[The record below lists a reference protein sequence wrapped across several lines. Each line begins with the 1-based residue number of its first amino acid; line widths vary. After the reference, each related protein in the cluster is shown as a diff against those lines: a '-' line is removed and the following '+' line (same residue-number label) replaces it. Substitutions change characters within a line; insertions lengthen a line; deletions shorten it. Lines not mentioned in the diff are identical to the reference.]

1 MELANQQKEQNMMK
15 DFPLPVVAVGPGS
28 QPEEDE
34 ALQYMPLP
42 SAMMTFALPVINDEV
57 DPLLMAE
64 ACAVVERL
72 RDEMSATP
80 LQSAKV
86 PTAELQDMDTGVVRL
101 LNETM
106 GEGEVSIAVRGS
118 GQYRIQETVFA
129 GVWRVHEFATDGRLI
144 GDTLMACAIP
154 AMVKQ
159 WALDGVSLECKI
171 PEVGAGLMNAPAV
184 LTEIVG
190 KAKTFKPGDGAH
202 VVNLTLL
209 PMSPEDLDCLTQTLG
224 VGAVTILSRGYGNCR
239 ITSTK
244 LPNVWWVQYFNSMD
258 TLILNTIEVSDV
270 PEVALASQE
279 DYEDSIERL
288 GEWLQVMQTTAKLDD

>member
-1 MELANQQKEQNMMK
+1 MMK
-15 DFPLPVVAVGPGS
+15 EFPLPVVAVGPGS

-42 SAMMTFALPVINDEV
+42 SAMMTFALPVINDEA
-57 DPLLMAE
+57 DPALMAA

-72 RDEMSATP
+72 RDEMQATP
-80 LQSAKV
+80 LDSATI
-86 PTAELQDMDTGVVRL
+86 PTVELQDMDTEVVRL
-101 LNETM
+101 LNQTM

-129 GVWRVHEFATDGRLI
+129 SVWRVHEFATDGRLI
-144 GDTLMACAIP
+144 GDTIMACAIP
-154 AMVKQ
+154 PMVTR
-159 WALDGVSLECKI
+159 WAQDGVSLDCKI
-171 PEVGAGLMNAPAV
+171 PEKDAGLMNAPAV

-190 KAKTFKPGDGAH
+190 KAKGYKAGDGAH
-202 VVNLTLL
+202 VINLTLL
-209 PMSPEDLDCLTQTLG
+209 PMSPDDLECLTQTLG

-239 ITSTK
+239 ITSTR

-270 PEVALASQE
+270 PEVAQASSE

-288 GEWLQVMQTTAKLDD
+288 GEWLQVMQATGKAD

>member
-1 MELANQQKEQNMMK
+1 MK
-15 DFPLPVVAVGPGS
+15 DFPIPVVAVGPGS

-42 SAMMTFALPVINDEV
+42 SSMMTFALPVLHDEA
-57 DPLLMAE
+57 DPVLMAE
-64 ACAVVERL
+64 ACRIVEQL
-72 RDEMSATP
+72 RDEMQATP
-80 LQSAKV
+80 LTAPAI
-86 PTAELQDMDTGVVRL
+86 PTVELHEADAAVVRL
-101 LNETM
+101 LNQTM

-129 GVWRVHEFATDGRLI
+129 SVWRVHEFATDGRLI
-144 GDTLMACAIP
+144 GDTIMACAIP
-154 AMVKQ
+154 PMVMQ
-159 WALDGVSLECKI
+159 WAQDGVSLEVSI
-171 PEVGAGLMNAPAV
+171 PERGAGLMNAPAV
-184 LTEIVG
+184 LTEVVG
-190 KAKTFKPGDGAH
+190 KAKAFKQGDRAH

-209 PMSPEDLDCLTQTLG
+209 PISPEDLECLTQTLG

-239 ITSTK
+239 ISSTR

-288 GEWLQVMQTTAKLDD
+288 GEWLQVMQEPVKLDD

>member
-1 MELANQQKEQNMMK
+1 MMK
-15 DFPLPVVAVGPGS
+15 EFPLPVVAVGPGS

-34 ALQYMPLP
+34 SLQYMPLP
-42 SAMMTFALPVINDEV
+42 SAMMTFALPVINDEA
-57 DPLLMAE
+57 DPLLMAA

-72 RDEMSATP
+72 RDEMQAAPLDSAT
-80 LQSAKV
+80 L
-86 PTAELQDMDTGVVRL
+86 PTVELQYMDTEVVRL
-101 LNETM
+101 LNQTM

-129 GVWRVHEFATDGRLI
+129 SVWRVHEFATDGRLI
-144 GDTLMACAIP
+144 GDTIMACAIP
-154 AMVKQ
+154 PMVTQ
-159 WALDGVSLECKI
+159 WAQDGVSLECKI
-171 PEVGAGLMNAPAV
+171 PEKDAGLMNAPAV

-190 KAKTFKPGDGAH
+190 KARGYKAGDGAH
-202 VVNLTLL
+202 VINLTLL
-209 PMSPEDLDCLTQTLG
+209 PMSPEDLECLTQTLG

-239 ITSTK
+239 ITSTR

-270 PEVALASQE
+270 PEVAQASSE

-288 GEWLQVMQTTAKLDD
+288 GEWLQVMQVAGKAD

>member
-1 MELANQQKEQNMMK
+1 MMK
-15 DFPLPVVAVGPGS
+15 EFPIPVVAVGPGS

-42 SAMMTFALPVINDEV
+42 STMMTFALPVINDEA
-57 DPLLMAE
+57 DPALMAA

-72 RDEMSATP
+72 RDKMRAAPLGSSAI
-80 LQSAKV
+80 
-86 PTAELQDMDTGVVRL
+86 PTVALQDADTKVVRL
-101 LNETM
+101 LNQTM

-129 GVWRVHEFATDGRLI
+129 SVWRVHEFATDGRLI
-144 GDTLMACAIP
+144 GDTIMACAIP
-154 AMVKQ
+154 PMVTQ
-159 WALDGVSLECKI
+159 WAQDGVSLDCSI
-171 PEVGAGLMNAPAV
+171 PEKAAGLMNAPAV

-190 KAKTFKPGDGAH
+190 KAKAFKAGDGVH

-209 PMSPEDLDCLTQTLG
+209 PMSPEDMDCLTQTLG

-239 ITSTK
+239 ISSTK

-258 TLILNTIEVSDV
+258 TLILNTIEVSDM
-270 PEVALASQE
+270 PEVAQASAE

-288 GEWLQVMQTTAKLDD
+288 GEWLQVMQATERPGD